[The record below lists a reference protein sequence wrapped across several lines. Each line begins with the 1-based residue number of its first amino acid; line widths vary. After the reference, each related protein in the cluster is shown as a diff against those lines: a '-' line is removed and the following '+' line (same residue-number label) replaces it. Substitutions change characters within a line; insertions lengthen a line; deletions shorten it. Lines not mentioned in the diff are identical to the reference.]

1 MKTTIG
7 ADGRIMVS
15 KSEFREACDRI
26 TSRIIDILPH
36 LMTINTSAGGGSRPR
51 ALWLVGPDNAQNVW
65 ASIWVQLNTGFT
77 KGTWEIW
84 LEWSASDPLDFDIND
99 LPALVT
105 TVQLLPKMAEII
117 KEELGIE

>member
-26 TSRIIDILPH
+26 TSRIIDTLPH
-36 LMTINTSAGGGSRPR
+36 LMTIQTSAGGSSRPR
-51 ALWLVGPDNAQNVW
+51 AYWLVGPEDVPDAW

-77 KGTWEIW
+77 KDTWEIW
-84 LEWSASDPLDFDIND
+84 LEWSASDPSDFGIND
-99 LPALVT
+99 LPALIA